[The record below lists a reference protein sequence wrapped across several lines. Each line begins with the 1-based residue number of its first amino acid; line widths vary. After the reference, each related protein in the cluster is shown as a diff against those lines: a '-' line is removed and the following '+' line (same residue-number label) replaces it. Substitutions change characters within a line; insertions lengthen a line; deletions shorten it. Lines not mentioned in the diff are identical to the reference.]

1 MVDYDQAVN
10 IIQDPEADPV
20 LLAKVAYENPEFG
33 ANVAAH
39 QRAYPGL
46 LRWIAEFGDERAR
59 QTAAQLGYEA
69 PAGVVVDRYV
79 EDGVAQPRDAAA
91 RDAYQPGGESAQV
104 ADAQPAYQSYEAQRA
119 SQSPYGEQPVA
130 VQSIYTTQQPASY
143 EPQTQEADDVDLLH
157 AQFQVTGTQTEQP
170 SYGTQQPEQAADPS
184 YLHIQPTNPYGF
196 TAQEAATTTDPT
208 RMQQIAQ
215 YAPELHPALAANPY
229 LYQALLDWLS
239 QLGEPATLEVL
250 RTRQ

>member
-59 QTAAQLGYEA
+59 QTAAQLGYAA
-69 PAGVVVDRYV
+69 PGGVVVDRYV
-79 EDGVAQPRDAAA
+79 EEGAAQGQPAAA
-91 RDAYQPGGESAQV
+91 QDAHQAAGEAQQPFS
-104 ADAQPAYQSYEAQRA
+104 YQSPHADQAQA
-119 SQSPYGEQPVA
+119 GEQPVA
-130 VQSIYTTQQPASY
+130 VQSIYTAQQPASY
-143 EPQTQEADDVDLLH
+143 EPQAQEADDIDLLH

-170 SYGTQQPEQAADPS
+170 SPAAQQTEQAADPS

>member
-1 MVDYDQAVN
+1 MVDYDQAVT

-39 QRAYPGL
+39 QSAYPGL

-69 PAGVVVDRYV
+69 PEGVVVDRYV
-79 EDGVAQPRDAAA
+79 EEGVAEQPQDNV
-91 RDAYQPGGESAQV
+91 Q
-104 ADAQPAYQSYEAQRA
+104 EA
-119 SQSPYGEQPVA
+119 QSPYQPQAEAAQSYQPSATEQPVA
-130 VQSIYTTQQPASY
+130 VQSIYTSQQPASY
-143 EPQTQEADDVDLLH
+143 EPQAQEADGIDLLH
-157 AQFQVTGTQTEQP
+157 AQFGATNTVTEPVSYAAEQ
-170 SYGTQQPEQAADPS
+170 SAAEPS
-184 YLHIQPTNPYGF
+184 YLQIQPTNQYGF
-196 TAQEAATTTDPT
+196 TAQDAATTADPT

-229 LYQALLDWLS
+229 LYQALLDWLA

-250 RTRQ
+250 RTRQQ